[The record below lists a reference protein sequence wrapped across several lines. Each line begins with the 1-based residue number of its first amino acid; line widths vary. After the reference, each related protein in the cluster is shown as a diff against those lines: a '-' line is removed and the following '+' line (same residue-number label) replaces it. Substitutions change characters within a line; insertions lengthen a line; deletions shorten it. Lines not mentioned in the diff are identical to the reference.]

1 MFRMSDSIQILGK
14 LLDVCELR
22 HRVLAGNLANANTP
36 NYVRKEVKFKDALN
50 DAIKNGDLEGS
61 GSFKPEVFD
70 DRTRPA
76 DASGNNVEAQKE
88 LADIAENSLMYGVA
102 AKMLNSKY
110 SRLRKVISGK

>member
-1 MFRMSDSIQILGK
+1 MSDSIQILGK
-14 LLDVCELR
+14 LLDACELR

-36 NYVRKEVKFKDALN
+36 NYVRKEVKFKNALS
-50 DAIKNGDLEGS
+50 DAIKEGDLGPDS
-61 GSFKPEVFD
+61 SYQPEVFD

-76 DASGNNVEAQKE
+76 DASGNNVAAQKE

-110 SRLRKVISGK
+110 SRLKKVIAGK